1 MLSLA
6 VTAESIT
13 SPPPKNV
20 IIKSVDMKDELQK
33 EAVNIAISVS
43 YLLLPP
49 FKASNFT
56 RPIVVFMAFENNSI
70 EKDVTEH
77 IKKEFDK
84 RHGAIWHCNVGRNF
98 ERAANFQWRCNQR
111 HHRDQ
116 ELEKQNPWLG
126 SASSLA
132 Y

>member
-1 MLSLA
+1 MLSPM

-20 IIKSVDMKDELQK
+20 IIKSADMKDELQK
-33 EAVNIAISVS
+33 EAVNIAIS
-43 YLLLPP
+43 
-49 FKASNFT
+49 
-56 RPIVVFMAFENNSI
+56 AFENNSV
-70 EKDVTEH
+70 EKDVAEH

-84 RHGAIWHCNVGRNF
+84 RHGPTWHCIVGRNF
-98 ERAANFQWRCNQR
+98 ERAANQWRCNQR

-132 Y
+132 YQFL